1 MPATSTVV
9 IPTFNRKQLVLETIR
24 SVYETNWP
32 ELEVI
37 VVDDASTDG
46 TGAAIALRFP
56 QVRYIRLER
65 HGGPGIARN
74 TGIHHAS
81 GAWIVLMDDD
91 DKLRPDSL
99 ATIAEY
105 IAAWPEAEMYP
116 CVQFARSNGALDR
129 PFRLVRLEDYLQ
141 GRVSGDFVPVI
152 NRDRFQ
158 KAGLSYPTLGVGGE
172 HLLWFEIA
180 KRYGIPTW
188 NRCIALLGSEPRPK
202 LCSTASQLARP
213 KEYAELAMRTI
224 DLFGDDIWS
233 TKPRRY
239 WKYAI
244 GAVSYYLLA
253 LDRKAAIAAALSLKR
268 GPGIATLALVA
279 AAGSLPT
286 WLLRLLFRAWRYP
299 LTRTDW
305 RVDHSQANPTTRIEA
320 GDENISGH

>member
-9 IPTFNRKQLVLETIR
+9 IPTFNRKQMVLGTIR
-24 SVYETNWP
+24 SVYATNWP

-37 VVDDASTDG
+37 VVDDASTDE

-65 HGGPGIARN
+65 NSGPGIARN

-81 GAWIVLMDDD
+81 GKWIVLMDDD
-91 DKLRPDSL
+91 DLLRPDSL
-99 ATIAEY
+99 TTIAEH

-116 CVQFARSNGALDR
+116 CVQFAHGNGALDQ
-129 PFRLVRLEDYLQ
+129 PFRLVRCEDYLQ

-152 NRDRFQ
+152 NRILFQ
-158 KAGLSYPTLGVGGE
+158 KAGLSYPTSGVGGE
-172 HLLWFEIA
+172 HLLWLEIA
-180 KRYGIPTW
+180 KRYGIPSW
-188 NRCIALLGSEPRPK
+188 NRRVALLGSEPRLK
-202 LCSTASQLARP
+202 LCSTANQLARP
-213 KEYAELAMRTI
+213 REYAELAMRTI
-224 DLFGDDIWS
+224 GLFGDDIWK

-253 LDRKAAIAAALSLKR
+253 ADRKAAASAALSLKR
-268 GPGIATLALVA
+268 GPGIAILALVA
-279 AAGSLPT
+279 SASLFPT
-286 WLLRLLFRAWRYP
+286 WLLRWLFRAWRYP

-305 RVDHSQANPTTRIEA
+305 RVDHSQSKRE
-320 GDENISGH
+320 DSGR